1 MMESKMVGVDLER
14 VRKVIDENPG
24 KVSEILLELFPE
36 VKEEEEKVFCRIGS
50 LFTIANNPRNIY
62 ALFKWN
68 GEVRILNVTGNY
80 MWKRASMKVSML
92 RDPQGETMTVGEFKR
107 LVHLMKI
114 DIFNFDLIVEKPNAY
129 TV

>member
-14 VRKVIDENPG
+14 VRKVIDKNPG

-36 VKEEEEKVFCRIGS
+36 VKEEEKVFCRIGS
-50 LFTIANNPRNIY
+50 LFTITNNPKNIY

-68 GEVRILNVTGNY
+68 GEVRILNVTRNS
-80 MWKRASMKVSML
+80 MWKRTSMKVSML
-92 RDPQGETMTVGEFKR
+92 RDPRGETMTIGEFRR
-107 LVHLMKI
+107 LVRLTKI
-114 DIFNFDLIVEKPNAY
+114 DIFNFDLIVEKLNPY

>member
-1 MMESKMVGVDLER
+1 MESKMVSVDLER
-14 VRKVIDENPG
+14 VRKVIDKNPG

-36 VKEEEEKVFCRIGS
+36 EKVFCRIGS
-50 LFTIANNPRNIY
+50 LFTITNNPKNIY

-80 MWKRASMKVSML
+80 IWKHTSMKVSEL
-92 RDPQGETMTVGEFKR
+92 RDPRGETMTMGEFKR
-107 LVHLMKI
+107 LVHPTKI
-114 DIFNFDLIVEKPNAY
+114 DIFNFDMIVEKLNRH

>member
-1 MMESKMVGVDLER
+1 MMESKTVSVDLER
-14 VRKVIDENPG
+14 VRKVIDKNPG

-107 LVHLMKI
+107 LVHLTKI

-129 TV
+129 IV

>member
-1 MMESKMVGVDLER
+1 MMESKTVSVDLER
-14 VRKVIDENPG
+14 VRKVIDKNPG

-36 VKEEEEKVFCRIGS
+36 AKEEEEKVFCRIGS
-50 LFTIANNPRNIY
+50 LFTIANNSRNIY

-107 LVHLMKI
+107 LVHLTKI

>member
-1 MMESKMVGVDLER
+1 MMESKMVSVDLER
-14 VRKVIDENPG
+14 VRKVIDKNPG

-36 VKEEEEKVFCRIGS
+36 VKEEEEKVFCRISS
-50 LFTIANNPRNIY
+50 LFTITNNPRNIY

-80 MWKRASMKVSML
+80 MWKRTSMKVSML
-92 RDPQGETMTVGEFKR
+92 RDPRGETMTIGEFRR
-107 LVHLMKI
+107 LVHVTKI
-114 DIFNFDLIVEKPNAY
+114 DIFNFDLIVEKLNPY

>member
-1 MMESKMVGVDLER
+1 MMEGKMVSVDLER

-24 KVSEILLELFPE
+24 KVSEILLKLFPE
-36 VKEEEEKVFCRIGS
+36 VKDEEKVFCRIGS
-50 LFTIANNPRNIY
+50 LFTITNNPKNIY

-80 MWKRASMKVSML
+80 MWKRTSMKVSML
-92 RDPQGETMTVGEFKR
+92 QDPHGETMTVGEFKR
-107 LVHLMKI
+107 LVHLTKI
-114 DIFNFDLIVEKPNAY
+114 DIFNFNLIVEKPNPY

>member
-36 VKEEEEKVFCRIGS
+36 VKEEEEKVFCQIGS

-62 ALFKWN
+62 ALFKSN

-80 MWKRASMKVSML
+80 MWKRTSMKVSML

-107 LVHLMKI
+107 LVHLTKI
-114 DIFNFDLIVEKPNAY
+114 DIFNFDLIVKKPNAY

>member
-1 MMESKMVGVDLER
+1 MESKMVSVDLER

-36 VKEEEEKVFCRIGS
+36 EKDEEKVFCRIGS
-50 LFTIANNPRNIY
+50 LFTITNNPKNIY

-80 MWKRASMKVSML
+80 IWKHTSMKVSEL
-92 RDPQGETMTVGEFKR
+92 RDPRGETMTMGEFKR
-107 LVHLMKI
+107 LVHPTKI
-114 DIFNFDLIVEKPNAY
+114 DIFNFDMIVEKLNRH

>member
-1 MMESKMVGVDLER
+1 MVSVDLER

-36 VKEEEEKVFCRIGS
+36 EKDEEKVFCRIGS
-50 LFTIANNPRNIY
+50 LFTITNNPKNIY

-80 MWKRASMKVSML
+80 IWKHTSMKVSEL
-92 RDPQGETMTVGEFKR
+92 RDPRGETMTMGEFKR
-107 LVHLMKI
+107 LVHPTKI
-114 DIFNFDLIVEKPNAY
+114 DIFNFDMIVEKLNRH